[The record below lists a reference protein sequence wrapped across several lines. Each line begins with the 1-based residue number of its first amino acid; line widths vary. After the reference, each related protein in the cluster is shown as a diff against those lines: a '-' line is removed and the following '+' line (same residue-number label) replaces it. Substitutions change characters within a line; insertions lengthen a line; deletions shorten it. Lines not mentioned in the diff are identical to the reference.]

1 MVSLSEKLAEIELD
15 VFAYDK
21 YLESINEKV
30 TVINENLRCYNFK
43 HVGEHLC
50 ELWKYDNINS
60 YPIITIYIKEYNQ
73 SDFLNI
79 NEES

>member
-30 TVINENLRCYNFK
+30 TVINEKLGCRNFK
-43 HVGEHLC
+43 YTG
-50 ELWKYDNINS
+50 KYFCKLLGCNNINDHLV
-60 YPIITIYIKEYNQ
+60 ITIYIEKYN
-73 SDFLNI
+73 
-79 NEES
+79 

>member
-50 ELWKYDNINS
+50 EL
-60 YPIITIYIKEYNQ
+60 
-73 SDFLNI
+73 
-79 NEES
+79 